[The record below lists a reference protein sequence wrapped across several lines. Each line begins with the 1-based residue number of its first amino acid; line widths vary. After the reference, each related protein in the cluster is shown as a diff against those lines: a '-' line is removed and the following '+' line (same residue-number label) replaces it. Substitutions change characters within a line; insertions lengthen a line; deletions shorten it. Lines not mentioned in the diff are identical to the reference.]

1 MKKVRDDIAKA
12 LATVIKN
19 NAPTV
24 YEAIQSTNGYKN
36 IEDMIINMMLDNGM
50 TASACIPHI
59 EEMI

>member
-1 MKKVRDDIAKA
+1 MKEVRQAIKEALQTVTAK
-12 LATVIKN
+12 

-24 YEAIQSTNGYKN
+24 YEAIQTEIGYKG
-36 IEDMIINMMLDNGM
+36 IEDMIINMMIDENM